1 MKRSFSVFTF
11 FIMMLSTLP
20 LLAVGP
26 GTDSPLI
33 PYHGYLESDGAPAM
47 GPYDF
52 RIELLGA
59 SSDPDIEVYW
69 EDTFDGIDVV
79 AGEFSLI
86 LGSQAL
92 FSPDF
97 FFVDNMQLRISVQ
110 PTSDDP
116 DNFILLSGTQR
127 LLQVPYSTRTEGR
140 LDIETPNG
148 VLKFT
153 GPDLKIWGDG
163 RCGDL
168 SIDDCRAQDRRAI
181 VHGTDDI
188 LILNFSNDYTGG
200 TKIDSDLDVKGLFSV
215 EVSNGVLEFN
225 GPDLTLCRDSRLP
238 DGTTCQRPGE
248 TTGER
253 RRALVHY
260 AGDTLI
266 LNFDGDYTG
275 GVEIESDLKVK
286 RNAGVARKSVTVGE
300 ESLRIVRSII
310 NAGGGIE
317 EGDGFIVEHTN
328 DTGFYNVYF
337 DPDFSGRPA
346 VTVTQWYGDG
356 FSSAGGDTRDNCL
369 LVFADQTGARILC
382 GNNSG
387 DAEDRNFHFIAVGP

>member
-1 MKRSFSVFTF
+1 
-11 FIMMLSTLP
+11 MLSTLP
-20 LLAVGP
+20 LLAAGP

-33 PYHGYLESDGAPAM
+33 PYHGYLESDGIPAM

-52 RIELLGA
+52 YIELLDGDNMGA
-59 SSDPDIEVYW
+59 DAFWIDEFK
-69 EDTFDGIDVV
+69 EIDVV
-79 AGEFSLI
+79 VGEFSLI
-86 LGSQAL
+86 LGSQTSFEA
-92 FSPDF
+92 DAF
-97 FFVDNMQLRISVQ
+97 FKDNIQIQISVRD
-110 PTSDDP
+110 PNDTTSTDYT
-116 DNFILLSGTQR
+116 LLNGTQR

-140 LDIETPNG
+140 LDIETPSG

-153 GPDLKIWGDG
+153 GPDLKIWGDD
-163 RCGDL
+163 RCAEL
-168 SIDDCRAQDRRAI
+168 SVEECRQENRRAI
-181 VHGTDDI
+181 VHGTGDI
-188 LILNFSNDYTGG
+188 LTLNFDGDYTGG
-200 TKIDSDLDVKGLFSV
+200 TRIDSDLDVKGLFSV

-300 ESLRIVRSII
+300 ESLRIVRGII